1 MTVGAHLVRMT
12 ATTQTVIA
20 TSSGESEFYAVVEG
34 MAMALGLRAMGRDW
48 GIDLFPRLRMD
59 ATAPAAEGDAW
70 RIRVGGKVVPVA
82 SGTWDAPNI

>member
-1 MTVGAHLVRMT
+1 MFCFEQGAWLEDAATGSAAGCLAAHL
-12 ATTQTVIA
+12 
-20 TSSGESEFYAVVEG
+20 
-34 MAMALGLRAMGRDW
+34 ALHAPQHLPGSIEQGVQMGR
-48 GIDLFPRLRMD
+48 PSALRMD